1 MDDQVSGRVGTPSPT
16 RAHGRM
22 RVVLGLVAAL
32 ALAGV
37 GFQYWRSPAPPVGPG
52 AGAAGQ
58 GAAGAGAG
66 RSRQA
71 PATSVSIGTVTKGD
85 ITVTVRALGTVTS
98 ISTVTLRP
106 QVSGQLQSVNF
117 TEGQAVRKGDLL
129 AVIDPRPF
137 QAVLAQAQAQ
147 LDRDKALLAGAKVD
161 FDRYQGLSAQNA
173 VPRQTLDTQKALVAQ
188 YTATV
193 EADKATVETA
203 SINLGFTQI
212 RAPVDGR
219 AGLRLVDQGNY
230 VTPGDTTGIVVL
242 TQLKP
247 ISVVFSVPEDR
258 LAEISRR
265 LRDGAQLK
273 VHAFDRTG
281 QTRIAEG
288 VLRTFDS
295 QIDQTT
301 GTIKLRADFPN
312 DDLTLYPNQFVNVIL
327 DVDVHAGV
335 AIAPTAG
342 IQRGVPGTYVY
353 LLNADQTVSLRP
365 VTLGISA
372 GEQVEILSGLVPGD
386 RIVVEGTDRLRDG
399 ATVNVRAPVPEGA
412 PAAGGPGAPGKAGRK
427 PADEGRPDA
436 GQDAADGAGQSV
448 PKDAPKDVPGQA
460 PKDVP
465 GRPRADSGQTG
476 GAAAR

>member
-1 MDDQVSGRVGTPSPT
+1 MDDQVSRRVETLPPT
-16 RAHGRM
+16 QRPR
-22 RVVLGLVAAL
+22 RRLRLGFALVAAL
-32 ALAGV
+32 ALAGA
-37 GFQYWRSPAPPVGPG
+37 GIRYWQSAPDPG
-52 AGAAGQ
+52 AQAAG
-58 GAAGAGAG
+58 
-66 RSRQA
+66 RPRQA
-71 PATSVSIGTVTKGD
+71 PPASVSVGAVERGD

-98 ISTVTLRP
+98 ISTVTVRP
-106 QVSGQLQSVNF
+106 QVSGQLLSVNF
-117 TEGQAVRKGDLL
+117 KEGQALQKGDLL
-129 AVIDPRPF
+129 AEIDPRSF
-137 QAVLAQAQAQ
+137 QAALDQAKAQ
-147 LDRDKALLAGAKVD
+147 LDRDKALLAGARVD
-161 FDRYQGLSAQNA
+161 LDRYQGLSAQNA

-193 EADKATVETA
+193 EADKALVETA
-203 SINLGFTQI
+203 AINLDFTQI

-265 LRDGAQLK
+265 LHDGAQLK

-281 QTRIAEG
+281 QTRVAEG
-288 VLRTFDS
+288 ILRTFDS

-312 DDLTLYPNQFVNVIL
+312 DDLRLFPNQFVNVIL

-335 AIAPTAG
+335 PIAPTAG

-365 VTLGISA
+365 VTLGVGS
-372 GEQVEILSGLVPGD
+372 GERVEILSGLASGD
-386 RIVVEGTDRLRDG
+386 KIVVEGADRLRDG
-399 ATVNVRAPVPEGA
+399 AAVTVRSAAPDGTRPGGGDGT
-412 PAAGGPGAPGKAGRK
+412 AAEKRPGGR
-427 PADEGRPDA
+427 R
-436 GQDAADGAGQSV
+436 ADGAGKSSRT
-448 PKDAPKDVPGQA
+448 DGL
-460 PKDVP
+460 
-465 GRPRADSGQTG
+465 QTG
-476 GAAAR
+476 GASAQ